1 MIRKTITRAC
11 LVSMLTVAPVSQASA
26 LQSFGQ
32 LVAPAAAQH
41 PVTVTPNRPGAI
53 LEPMLPEKSSLAR
66 TMPASAVEEK
76 HGESVASY
84 DPTFANGMFAELEAM
99 VAASL
104 QGDAERAAKDPADSV
119 NAHFELSD
127 NEMLSYRVGQVTAL
141 LPDRTSTLMSSAE
154 AESAILIHP
163 PETRPT
169 APNRHYFRIEN
180 TSKKI
185 AENIVVEMVVPSHV
199 YIIEVF
205 PYETIVADKTARY
218 KIDSIGAGDSVTVEL
233 TTNPG
238 VKEEIVFESRFSLEH
253 VRHLAARSKPHK
265 VDVWAAE
272 KKPAQ
277 TPVPTPQQTT
287 KVEQP
292 KKVSA
297 RKVSSERKTKVLSGD
312 ETRQKWEEQ
321 ARLSYGNTGIPGKV
335 MVANPQTMEN
345 KLPVAKNSVAA
356 APVAATPN
364 AATPVAAT
372 PVAATPKADQAEAS
386 HVSVLEGKSSNTPS
400 GVLVESR
407 PITSGDGVSPD
418 VSAVSTKSENGWFQS
433 QLKTKIDG
441 PQHAVT
447 GEEAEYQVYIENASA
462 EDVEEVL
469 VQLAIPT
476 GIEVT
481 VIDRDAWFD
490 GKART
495 ITWKLP
501 KVAAGAKE
509 TIRYLAKMVSEDGH
523 LQKVTLGVANQFR
536 GQAIFQSTVLD
547 QHELAA
553 PLPPFEK
560 DSRSLK

>member
-11 LVSMLTVAPVSQASA
+11 LVSMLTVAPASQVSA

-32 LVAPAAAQH
+32 LDAPAAAQY
-41 PVTVTPNRPGAI
+41 PAAVTPERSGSI
-53 LEPMLPEKSSLAR
+53 LEPV
-66 TMPASAVEEK
+66 MPKEFTLTQTKPAPAMYEREEAI
-76 HGESVASY
+76 ASY
-84 DPTFANGMFAELEAM
+84 DATFANGMFAELEAM

-104 QGDAERAAKDPADSV
+104 QEDTERAAEGSADAV
-119 NAHFELSD
+119 NAHFELTD
-127 NEMLSYRVGQVTAL
+127 NEILSYRVSQVTAL
-141 LPDRTSTLMSSAE
+141 LPDRKSRIMSSAE

-169 APNRHYFRIEN
+169 APNRHYFKIEN
-180 TSKKI
+180 TSTKN

-199 YIIEVF
+199 HIIEVF
-205 PYETIVADKTARY
+205 PYETIVAGKTARY

-233 TTNPG
+233 TTNPS
-238 VKEEIVFESRFSLEH
+238 VKEEIIFESRFSLEH

-265 VDVWAAE
+265 VDVWSAE
-272 KKPAQ
+272 KKPTPA
-277 TPVPTPQQTT
+277 PVPTPVPNPRQAT

-297 RKVSSERKTKVLSGD
+297 RKVSSEPKTNVLSGD
-312 ETRQKWEEQ
+312 ETRQKWKDQ
-321 ARLSYGNTGIPGKV
+321 ARLSYGKTGIPGKV

-345 KLPVAKNSVAA
+345 KLPVA
-356 APVAATPN
+356 ATPN
-364 AATPVAAT
+364 AAT
-372 PVAATPKADQAEAS
+372 PVAATPKADQAEAP

-441 PQHAVT
+441 PQHAVK

-495 ITWKLP
+495 ITWKVP

-509 TIRYLAKMVSEDGH
+509 TIRYLAKMVSSDGH

-547 QHELAA
+547 QYELAA
-553 PLPPFEK
+553 PLLPFEK

>member
-356 APVAATPN
+356 AP
-364 AATPVAAT
+364 
-372 PVAATPKADQAEAS
+372 KAHRADAPE
-386 HVSVLEGKSSNTPS
+386 VSVLEGKSSNTLS
-400 GVLVESR
+400 EALVESQ

>member
-11 LVSMLTVAPVSQASA
+11 LVSMLTVAPASQVSA

-32 LVAPAAAQH
+32 LDAPAAAQY
-41 PVTVTPNRPGAI
+41 PAAVTPERSGSI
-53 LEPMLPEKSSLAR
+53 LEPV
-66 TMPASAVEEK
+66 MPKEFTLTQTKPAPAMDEREEAI
-76 HGESVASY
+76 ASY

-104 QGDAERAAKDPADSV
+104 QEDTERAAEGSADAV
-119 NAHFELSD
+119 NAHFELTD
-127 NEMLSYRVGQVTAL
+127 NEILSYRVSQVTAL
-141 LPDRTSTLMSSAE
+141 LPDRKSRIMSSAE

-169 APNRHYFRIEN
+169 APNRHYFKIEN
-180 TSKKI
+180 TSTKN

-199 YIIEVF
+199 HIIEVF
-205 PYETIVADKTARY
+205 PYETIVAGKTARY

-233 TTNPG
+233 TTNPS
-238 VKEEIVFESRFSLEH
+238 VKEEIIFESRFSLEH

-265 VDVWAAE
+265 VDIWSAE
-272 KKPAQ
+272 KKPAPA
-277 TPVPTPQQTT
+277 PVPTPVPNPRQAT

-297 RKVSSERKTKVLSGD
+297 RKVSSEPKTNVLSGD
-312 ETRQKWEEQ
+312 ETRQKWKDQ
-321 ARLSYGNTGIPGKV
+321 ARLSYGKTGIPGKV

-345 KLPVAKNSVAA
+345 KLPVA
-356 APVAATPN
+356 ATPN
-364 AATPVAAT
+364 AAT
-372 PVAATPKADQAEAS
+372 PVAATPKADQAEAP

-441 PQHAVT
+441 PQHAVK

-495 ITWKLP
+495 ITWKVP

-509 TIRYLAKMVSEDGH
+509 TIRYLAKMVSSDGH

-547 QHELAA
+547 QYELAA
-553 PLPPFEK
+553 PLLPFEK

>member
-11 LVSMLTVAPVSQASA
+11 LVSMLTVAPASQVSA

-32 LVAPAAAQH
+32 LDAPAAAQY
-41 PVTVTPNRPGAI
+41 PAAVTPERSGSI
-53 LEPMLPEKSSLAR
+53 LEPV
-66 TMPASAVEEK
+66 MPKEFTLTQTKPAPAMDEREEAI
-76 HGESVASY
+76 ASY

-104 QGDAERAAKDPADSV
+104 QEDTERAAEGSADAV
-119 NAHFELSD
+119 NAHFELTD
-127 NEMLSYRVGQVTAL
+127 NEILSYRVSQVTAL
-141 LPDRTSTLMSSAE
+141 LPDRKSRIMSSAE

-169 APNRHYFRIEN
+169 APNRHYFKIEN
-180 TSKKI
+180 TSTKN

-199 YIIEVF
+199 HIIEVF
-205 PYETIVADKTARY
+205 PYETIVAGKTARY

-233 TTNPG
+233 TTNPS
-238 VKEEIVFESRFSLEH
+238 VKEEIIFESRFSLEH

-265 VDVWAAE
+265 VDVWSAE
-272 KKPAQ
+272 KKPAPA
-277 TPVPTPQQTT
+277 PVPTPVPNPRQAT

-297 RKVSSERKTKVLSGD
+297 RKVSSEPKTNVLSGD
-312 ETRQKWEEQ
+312 ETRQKWKDQ
-321 ARLSYGNTGIPGKV
+321 ARLSYGKTGIPGKV

-345 KLPVAKNSVAA
+345 KLPVA
-356 APVAATPN
+356 ATPN

-372 PVAATPKADQAEAS
+372 PKSYQAEAP

-441 PQHAVT
+441 PQHAVK

-495 ITWKLP
+495 ITWKVP

-509 TIRYLAKMVSEDGH
+509 TIRYLAKMVSSDGH

-547 QHELAA
+547 QYELAA
-553 PLPPFEK
+553 PLLPFEK

>member
-11 LVSMLTVAPVSQASA
+11 LVSMLTVAPASQVSA

-32 LVAPAAAQH
+32 LDAPAAAQY
-41 PVTVTPNRPGAI
+41 PAAVTPERSGSI
-53 LEPMLPEKSSLAR
+53 LEPV
-66 TMPASAVEEK
+66 MPKEFTLTQTKPAPAMDEREEAI
-76 HGESVASY
+76 ASY
-84 DPTFANGMFAELEAM
+84 DATFANGMFAELEAM

-104 QGDAERAAKDPADSV
+104 QEDTERAAEGSADAV
-119 NAHFELSD
+119 NAHFELTD
-127 NEMLSYRVGQVTAL
+127 NEILSYRVSQVTAL
-141 LPDRTSTLMSSAE
+141 LPDRKSRIMSSAE

-169 APNRHYFRIEN
+169 APNRHYFKIEN
-180 TSKKI
+180 TSTKN

-199 YIIEVF
+199 HIIEVF
-205 PYETIVADKTARY
+205 PYETIVAGKTARY

-233 TTNPG
+233 TTNPS
-238 VKEEIVFESRFSLEH
+238 VKEEIIFESRFSLEH

-265 VDVWAAE
+265 VDVWSAE
-272 KKPAQ
+272 KKPAPA
-277 TPVPTPQQTT
+277 PVPTPVPNPRQAT

-297 RKVSSERKTKVLSGD
+297 RKVSSEPKTNVLSGD
-312 ETRQKWEEQ
+312 ETRQKWKDQ
-321 ARLSYGNTGIPGKV
+321 ARLSYGKTGIPGKV

-345 KLPVAKNSVAA
+345 KLPVA
-356 APVAATPN
+356 ATPN
-364 AATPVAAT
+364 AAT
-372 PVAATPKADQAEAS
+372 PVAATPKADQAEAP

-441 PQHAVT
+441 PQHAVK

-495 ITWKLP
+495 ITWKVP

-509 TIRYLAKMVSEDGH
+509 TIRYLAKMVSSDGH

-547 QHELAA
+547 QYELAA
-553 PLPPFEK
+553 PLLPFEK

>member
-11 LVSMLTVAPVSQASA
+11 LVSMLTVAPASQVSA

-32 LVAPAAAQH
+32 LDAPAAAQY
-41 PVTVTPNRPGAI
+41 PAAVTPERSGSI
-53 LEPMLPEKSSLAR
+53 LEPI
-66 TMPASAVEEK
+66 MPKEFTLTQTQPAPAMDEREEAI
-76 HGESVASY
+76 ASY
-84 DPTFANGMFAELEAM
+84 DATFANGMFAELEAM

-104 QGDAERAAKDPADSV
+104 QEDTERAAEGSTEAV
-119 NAHFELSD
+119 NAHFELTD
-127 NEMLSYRVGQVTAL
+127 NEILSYRVSQVTAL
-141 LPDRTSTLMSSAE
+141 LPDRKSRIMSSAE

-169 APNRHYFRIEN
+169 APNRHYFKIEN
-180 TSKKI
+180 TSTKI

-199 YIIEVF
+199 HIIEVF
-205 PYETIVADKTARY
+205 PYETIVAGKTARY

-233 TTNPG
+233 TTNPS
-238 VKEEIVFESRFSLEH
+238 VKEEIIFESRFSLEH

-265 VDVWAAE
+265 VDVWSAE
-272 KKPAQ
+272 KMPAPA
-277 TPVPTPQQTT
+277 PVPTPVPNPRQAT

-297 RKVSSERKTKVLSGD
+297 RKVSSEPKTNVLSGD
-312 ETRQKWEEQ
+312 ETRQKWKDQ
-321 ARLSYGNTGIPGKV
+321 ARLSYGKTGIPGKV

-345 KLPVAKNSVAA
+345 KLPVA
-356 APVAATPN
+356 ATPN
-364 AATPVAAT
+364 AAT
-372 PVAATPKADQAEAS
+372 PVAATPKADQAEAP

-441 PQHAVT
+441 PQHAVK

-495 ITWKLP
+495 ITWKVP

-509 TIRYLAKMVSEDGH
+509 TIRYLAKMVSSDGH

-547 QHELAA
+547 QYELAA
-553 PLPPFEK
+553 PLLPFEK

>member
-11 LVSMLTVAPVSQASA
+11 LVSMLTVAPASQVSA

-32 LVAPAAAQH
+32 LDAPAAAQY
-41 PVTVTPNRPGAI
+41 PAAVTPERSGSI
-53 LEPMLPEKSSLAR
+53 LEPV
-66 TMPASAVEEK
+66 MPKEFTLTQTKPAPAMDEREEAI
-76 HGESVASY
+76 ASY

-104 QGDAERAAKDPADSV
+104 QEDTERAAEGSADAV
-119 NAHFELSD
+119 NAHFELTD
-127 NEMLSYRVGQVTAL
+127 NEILSYRVSQVTAL
-141 LPDRTSTLMSSAE
+141 LPDRKSRIMSSAE

-169 APNRHYFRIEN
+169 APNRHYFKIEN
-180 TSKKI
+180 TSTKN

-199 YIIEVF
+199 HIIEVF
-205 PYETIVADKTARY
+205 PYETIVAGKTARY

-233 TTNPG
+233 TTNPS
-238 VKEEIVFESRFSLEH
+238 VKEEIIFESRFSLEH

-265 VDVWAAE
+265 VDVWSAE
-272 KKPAQ
+272 KKPAPA
-277 TPVPTPQQTT
+277 PVPTPVPNPRQAT

-297 RKVSSERKTKVLSGD
+297 RKVSSEPKTNVLSGD
-312 ETRQKWEEQ
+312 ETRQKWKDQ
-321 ARLSYGNTGIPGKV
+321 ARLSYGKTGIPGKV

-345 KLPVAKNSVAA
+345 KLPG
-356 APVAATPN
+356 AATPN
-364 AATPVAAT
+364 AAT
-372 PVAATPKADQAEAS
+372 PVAATPKADQAEAP

-441 PQHAVT
+441 PQHAVK

-495 ITWKLP
+495 ITWKVP

-509 TIRYLAKMVSEDGH
+509 TIRYLAKMVSSDGH

-547 QHELAA
+547 QYELAA
-553 PLPPFEK
+553 PLLPFEK

>member
-335 MVANPQTMEN
+335 MVANPQAMEN

-356 APVAATPN
+356 AP
-364 AATPVAAT
+364 
-372 PVAATPKADQAEAS
+372 KAHRADAPE
-386 HVSVLEGKSSNTPS
+386 VSVLEGKSSNTLS
-400 GVLVESR
+400 EALVESQ

-418 VSAVSTKSENGWFQS
+418 VLAVSTKSENGWFQS

>member
-11 LVSMLTVAPVSQASA
+11 LVSMLTVAPASQVSA

-32 LVAPAAAQH
+32 LDAPAAAQY
-41 PVTVTPNRPGAI
+41 PAAVTPERSGSI
-53 LEPMLPEKSSLAR
+53 LEPV
-66 TMPASAVEEK
+66 MPKEFTLTQTKPAPAMDEREEAI
-76 HGESVASY
+76 ASY

-104 QGDAERAAKDPADSV
+104 QEDAERAAEGSAEAV
-119 NAHFELSD
+119 NAHFELTD
-127 NEMLSYRVGQVTAL
+127 NEILSYRVSQVTAL
-141 LPDRTSTLMSSAE
+141 LPDRKSRLMSSAE

-169 APNRHYFRIEN
+169 APNRHYFKIEN
-180 TSKKI
+180 TSTKI

-199 YIIEVF
+199 HIIEVF
-205 PYETIVADKTARY
+205 PYETIVAGKTARY

-233 TTNPG
+233 TTNPS
-238 VKEEIVFESRFSLEH
+238 VKEEIIFESRFSLEH
-253 VRHLAARSKPHK
+253 VRHLATRSKPHK
-265 VDVWAAE
+265 VDVWSAE
-272 KKPAQ
+272 KKPTPA
-277 TPVPTPQQTT
+277 PVPTPVPNPRQATR
-287 KVEQP
+287 VEQP

-297 RKVSSERKTKVLSGD
+297 RKVSSGRKTNVLSGD
-312 ETRQKWEEQ
+312 ETRQKWKDQ
-321 ARLSYGNTGIPGKV
+321 ARLSYGKTGIPGKV

-345 KLPVAKNSVAA
+345 KLPVA
-356 APVAATPN
+356 ATPN

-372 PVAATPKADQAEAS
+372 LKSDQAEAP
-386 HVSVLEGKSSNTPS
+386 HVSVLERKSSNTPS

-441 PQHAVT
+441 PQHAVK

-495 ITWKLP
+495 ITWKVP

-509 TIRYLAKMVSEDGH
+509 TIRYLAKMVSSDGH

-547 QHELAA
+547 QYELAA
-553 PLPPFEK
+553 PLLPFEK

>member
-11 LVSMLTVAPVSQASA
+11 LVSMLTVAPASQVSA

-32 LVAPAAAQH
+32 LDAPAAAQY
-41 PVTVTPNRPGAI
+41 PAAVTPERSGSI
-53 LEPMLPEKSSLAR
+53 LEPV
-66 TMPASAVEEK
+66 MPKEFTLTQTKPAPAMDEREEAI
-76 HGESVASY
+76 ASY

-104 QGDAERAAKDPADSV
+104 QEDTERAAEGSADAV
-119 NAHFELSD
+119 NAHFELTD
-127 NEMLSYRVGQVTAL
+127 NEILSYRVSQVTAL
-141 LPDRTSTLMSSAE
+141 LPDRKSRIMSSAE

-169 APNRHYFRIEN
+169 APNRHYFKIEN
-180 TSKKI
+180 TSTKN

-199 YIIEVF
+199 HIIEVF
-205 PYETIVADKTARY
+205 PYETIVAGKTARY

-233 TTNPG
+233 TTNPS
-238 VKEEIVFESRFSLEH
+238 VKEEIIFESRFSLEH

-265 VDVWAAE
+265 VDVWSAE
-272 KKPAQ
+272 KMPAPA
-277 TPVPTPQQTT
+277 PVPTPVPNPRQAT

-297 RKVSSERKTKVLSGD
+297 RKVSSEPKTNVLSGD
-312 ETRQKWEEQ
+312 ETRQKWKDQ
-321 ARLSYGNTGIPGKV
+321 ARLSYGKTGIPGKV

-345 KLPVAKNSVAA
+345 KLPVA
-356 APVAATPN
+356 ATPN
-364 AATPVAAT
+364 AATPVTAT
-372 PVAATPKADQAEAS
+372 PVAATPKADQAEAP

-441 PQHAVT
+441 PQHAVK

-495 ITWKLP
+495 ITWKVP

-509 TIRYLAKMVSEDGH
+509 TIRYLAKMVSSDGH

-547 QHELAA
+547 QYELAA
-553 PLPPFEK
+553 PLLPFEK

>member
-11 LVSMLTVAPVSQASA
+11 LVSMLTVAPASQVSA

-32 LVAPAAAQH
+32 LDAPAAAQY
-41 PVTVTPNRPGAI
+41 PAAVTPERSGSI
-53 LEPMLPEKSSLAR
+53 LEPV
-66 TMPASAVEEK
+66 MPKEFTLTQTKPAPAMDEREEAI
-76 HGESVASY
+76 ASY

-104 QGDAERAAKDPADSV
+104 QEDTERAAEGSADAV
-119 NAHFELSD
+119 NAHFELTD
-127 NEMLSYRVGQVTAL
+127 NEILSYRVSQVTAL
-141 LPDRTSTLMSSAE
+141 LPDRKSRIMSSAE

-169 APNRHYFRIEN
+169 APNRHYFKIEN
-180 TSKKI
+180 TSTKN

-199 YIIEVF
+199 HIIEVF
-205 PYETIVADKTARY
+205 PYETIVAGKTARY

-233 TTNPG
+233 TTNPS
-238 VKEEIVFESRFSLEH
+238 VKEEIIFESRFSLEH
-253 VRHLAARSKPHK
+253 VRHLAARSRPHK
-265 VDVWAAE
+265 VDVWSAE
-272 KKPAQ
+272 KKPTPA
-277 TPVPTPQQTT
+277 PVPTPVPNPRQAT

-297 RKVSSERKTKVLSGD
+297 RKVSSGRKTNVLSGD
-312 ETRQKWEEQ
+312 ETRQKWKDQ
-321 ARLSYGNTGIPGKV
+321 ARLSYGKTGIPGKV

-345 KLPVAKNSVAA
+345 KLPVA
-356 APVAATPN
+356 ATPN

-372 PVAATPKADQAEAS
+372 PKSDQAEAP

-441 PQHAVT
+441 PQHAVK

-495 ITWKLP
+495 ITWKVP

-509 TIRYLAKMVSEDGH
+509 TIRYLAKMVSSDGH

-547 QHELAA
+547 QYELAA
-553 PLPPFEK
+553 PLLPFEK

>member
-11 LVSMLTVAPVSQASA
+11 LVSMLTVAPASQVSA

-32 LVAPAAAQH
+32 LDAPAAAQY
-41 PVTVTPNRPGAI
+41 PAAVTPERSGSI
-53 LEPMLPEKSSLAR
+53 LEPV
-66 TMPASAVEEK
+66 MPKEFTLTQTKPAPAMDEREEAI
-76 HGESVASY
+76 ASY

-104 QGDAERAAKDPADSV
+104 QEDTERAAEGSADAV
-119 NAHFELSD
+119 NAHFELTD
-127 NEMLSYRVGQVTAL
+127 NEILSYRVSQVTAL
-141 LPDRTSTLMSSAE
+141 LPDRKSRIMSSAE

-169 APNRHYFRIEN
+169 APNRHYFKIEN
-180 TSKKI
+180 TSTKN

-199 YIIEVF
+199 HIIEVF
-205 PYETIVADKTARY
+205 PYETIVAGKTARY

-233 TTNPG
+233 TTNPS
-238 VKEEIVFESRFSLEH
+238 VKEEIIFESRFSLEH
-253 VRHLAARSKPHK
+253 VRHLATRSKPHK
-265 VDVWAAE
+265 VDVWSAE
-272 KKPAQ
+272 KKPTPA
-277 TPVPTPQQTT
+277 PVPTPVPNPRQAT

-297 RKVSSERKTKVLSGD
+297 RKVSSGRKTNVLSGD
-312 ETRQKWEEQ
+312 ETRQKWKDQ
-321 ARLSYGNTGIPGKV
+321 ARLSYGKTGIPGKV

-345 KLPVAKNSVAA
+345 KLPVA
-356 APVAATPN
+356 ATPN
-364 AATPVAAT
+364 AATPN
-372 PVAATPKADQAEAS
+372 AATPKADQAEAP

-441 PQHAVT
+441 PQHAVK

-495 ITWKLP
+495 ITWKVP

-509 TIRYLAKMVSEDGH
+509 TIRYLAKMVSSDGH

-547 QHELAA
+547 QYELAA
-553 PLPPFEK
+553 PLLPFEK

>member
-11 LVSMLTVAPVSQASA
+11 LVSMLTVAPASQVSA

-32 LVAPAAAQH
+32 LDAPAAAQY
-41 PVTVTPNRPGAI
+41 PAAVTPERSGSI
-53 LEPMLPEKSSLAR
+53 LEPVMPKESQLTR
-66 TMPASAVEEK
+66 TTPASVVNEE
-76 HGESVASY
+76 ELDETVASY

-104 QGDAERAAKDPADSV
+104 QEDAERAAEGSAEAV
-119 NAHFELSD
+119 NAHFELTD
-127 NEMLSYRVGQVTAL
+127 NEILSYRVSQVTAL
-141 LPDRTSTLMSSAE
+141 LPDRKSRLMSSAE

-163 PETRPT
+163 PATRPT
-169 APNRHYFRIEN
+169 APNRHYFKIEN
-180 TSKKI
+180 TSTKI

-199 YIIEVF
+199 HIIEVF
-205 PYETIVADKTARY
+205 PYETIVAGKTARY

-233 TTNPG
+233 TTNPS
-238 VKEEIVFESRFSLEH
+238 VKEEIIFESRFSLEH
-253 VRHLAARSKPHK
+253 VRHLATRSKPHK
-265 VDVWAAE
+265 VDVWSAE
-272 KKPAQ
+272 KKPTPA
-277 TPVPTPQQTT
+277 PVPTPRQAT

-297 RKVSSERKTKVLSGD
+297 RKVSSGRKTNVLSGD
-312 ETRQKWEEQ
+312 ETRQKWKDQ
-321 ARLSYGNTGIPGKV
+321 ARLSYGKTGIPGKV

-345 KLPVAKNSVAA
+345 KLPVA
-356 APVAATPN
+356 ATPN
-364 AATPVAAT
+364 AAT
-372 PVAATPKADQAEAS
+372 PVAATPKADQAEAP

-441 PQHAVT
+441 PQHAVK

-495 ITWKLP
+495 ITWKVP

-509 TIRYLAKMVSEDGH
+509 TIRYLAKMVSSDGH

-547 QHELAA
+547 QYELAA
-553 PLPPFEK
+553 PLLPFEK

>member
-11 LVSMLTVAPVSQASA
+11 LVSMLTVAPASQVSA

-32 LVAPAAAQH
+32 LDAPAAAQY
-41 PVTVTPNRPGAI
+41 PAAVTPERSGSI
-53 LEPMLPEKSSLAR
+53 LEPVMPKESQLTR
-66 TMPASAVEEK
+66 TTPASVVNEE
-76 HGESVASY
+76 ELDETVASY

-104 QGDAERAAKDPADSV
+104 QEDTERAAEGSAEAV
-119 NAHFELSD
+119 NAHFELTD
-127 NEMLSYRVGQVTAL
+127 NEILSYRVSQVTAL
-141 LPDRTSTLMSSAE
+141 LPDRKSRIMSSAE

-169 APNRHYFRIEN
+169 APNRHYFKIEN
-180 TSKKI
+180 TSTKN

-199 YIIEVF
+199 HIIEVF
-205 PYETIVADKTARY
+205 PYETIVAGKTARY
-218 KIDSIGAGDSVTVEL
+218 KIDSIAAGDSVTVEL
-233 TTNPG
+233 TTNPS
-238 VKEEIVFESRFSLEH
+238 VKEEIIFESRFSLEH

-265 VDVWAAE
+265 VDVWSAE
-272 KKPAQ
+272 KKPAPA
-277 TPVPTPQQTT
+277 PVPTPVPNPRQAT

-297 RKVSSERKTKVLSGD
+297 RKVSSEPKTNVLSGD
-312 ETRQKWEEQ
+312 ETRQKWKDQ
-321 ARLSYGNTGIPGKV
+321 ARLSYGKTGIPGKV

-345 KLPVAKNSVAA
+345 KLPVA
-356 APVAATPN
+356 ATPN
-364 AATPVAAT
+364 AAT
-372 PVAATPKADQAEAS
+372 PVAATPKADQAEAP
-386 HVSVLEGKSSNTPS
+386 HVSVLEGKSANTPS

-441 PQHAVT
+441 PQHAVK

-495 ITWKLP
+495 ITWKVP

-509 TIRYLAKMVSEDGH
+509 TIRYLAKMVSSDGH

-547 QHELAA
+547 QYELAA
-553 PLPPFEK
+553 PLLPFEK

>member
-11 LVSMLTVAPVSQASA
+11 LVSMLTVAPASQVSA

-32 LVAPAAAQH
+32 LDAPAAAQY
-41 PVTVTPNRPGAI
+41 PAAVTPERSGSI
-53 LEPMLPEKSSLAR
+53 LEPV
-66 TMPASAVEEK
+66 MPKEFTLTQTKPAPAMDEREEAI
-76 HGESVASY
+76 ASY

-104 QGDAERAAKDPADSV
+104 QEDTERAAEGSADAV
-119 NAHFELSD
+119 NAHFELTD
-127 NEMLSYRVGQVTAL
+127 NEILSYRVSQVTAL
-141 LPDRTSTLMSSAE
+141 LPDRKSRLMSSAE

-169 APNRHYFRIEN
+169 APNRHYFKIEN
-180 TSKKI
+180 TSTKI

-199 YIIEVF
+199 HIIEVF
-205 PYETIVADKTARY
+205 PYETIVAGKTARY

-233 TTNPG
+233 TTNPS
-238 VKEEIVFESRFSLEH
+238 VKEEIIFESRFSLEH

-265 VDVWAAE
+265 VDVWSAE
-272 KKPAQ
+272 KKPTPA
-277 TPVPTPQQTT
+277 PVPTPRQAT

-297 RKVSSERKTKVLSGD
+297 RKVSSGRKTNVLSGD
-312 ETRQKWEEQ
+312 ETRQKWKDQ
-321 ARLSYGNTGIPGKV
+321 ARLSYGKTGIPGKV

-345 KLPVAKNSVAA
+345 KLPVA
-356 APVAATPN
+356 ATPN
-364 AATPVAAT
+364 AAT
-372 PVAATPKADQAEAS
+372 PVAATPKADQAEAP

-441 PQHAVT
+441 PQHAVK

-495 ITWKLP
+495 ITWKVP

-509 TIRYLAKMVSEDGH
+509 TIRYLAKMVSSDGH

-547 QHELAA
+547 QYELAA
-553 PLPPFEK
+553 PLLPFEK

>member
-11 LVSMLTVAPVSQASA
+11 LVSMLTVAPASQVSA

-32 LVAPAAAQH
+32 LDAPAAAQY
-41 PVTVTPNRPGAI
+41 PAAVTPERSGSI
-53 LEPMLPEKSSLAR
+53 LEPV
-66 TMPASAVEEK
+66 MPKEFTLTQTKPAPAMDEREEAI
-76 HGESVASY
+76 ASY

-104 QGDAERAAKDPADSV
+104 QEDTERAAEGSADAV
-119 NAHFELSD
+119 NAHFELTD
-127 NEMLSYRVGQVTAL
+127 NEILSYRVSQVTAL
-141 LPDRTSTLMSSAE
+141 LPDRKSRIMSSAE

-169 APNRHYFRIEN
+169 APNRHYFKIEN
-180 TSKKI
+180 TSTKN

-199 YIIEVF
+199 HIIEVF
-205 PYETIVADKTARY
+205 PYETIVAGKTARY

-233 TTNPG
+233 TTNPS
-238 VKEEIVFESRFSLEH
+238 VKEEIIFESRFSLEH

-265 VDVWAAE
+265 VDVWSAE
-272 KKPAQ
+272 KKPAPA
-277 TPVPTPQQTT
+277 PVPTPVPNPRQAT

-297 RKVSSERKTKVLSGD
+297 RKVSSEPKTNVLSGD
-312 ETRQKWEEQ
+312 ETRQKWKDQ
-321 ARLSYGNTGIPGKV
+321 ARLSYGKTGIPGKV

-345 KLPVAKNSVAA
+345 KLPVA
-356 APVAATPN
+356 ATPN
-364 AATPVAAT
+364 AAT
-372 PVAATPKADQAEAS
+372 PVAATPKADQAEAP

-441 PQHAVT
+441 PQHAVK

-495 ITWKLP
+495 ITWKVP

-509 TIRYLAKMVSEDGH
+509 TIRYLAKMVSSDGH

-547 QHELAA
+547 QYELAA
-553 PLPPFEK
+553 PLLPFEK

>member
-11 LVSMLTVAPVSQASA
+11 LVSMLTVAPASQVSA

-32 LVAPAAAQH
+32 LDAPAAAQY
-41 PVTVTPNRPGAI
+41 PAAVTPERSGSI
-53 LEPMLPEKSSLAR
+53 LEPV
-66 TMPASAVEEK
+66 MPKEFTLTQTKPAPAMDEREEAI
-76 HGESVASY
+76 ASY
-84 DPTFANGMFAELEAM
+84 DATFANGMFAELEAM

-104 QGDAERAAKDPADSV
+104 QEDTERAAEGSAEAV
-119 NAHFELSD
+119 NAHFELTD
-127 NEMLSYRVGQVTAL
+127 NEILSYRVSQVTAL
-141 LPDRTSTLMSSAE
+141 LPDRKSRIMSSAE

-169 APNRHYFRIEN
+169 APNRHYFKIEN
-180 TSKKI
+180 TSTKI

-199 YIIEVF
+199 HIIEVF
-205 PYETIVADKTARY
+205 PYETIVAGKTARY

-233 TTNPG
+233 TTNPS
-238 VKEEIVFESRFSLEH
+238 VKEEIIFESRFSLEH

-265 VDVWAAE
+265 VDVWSAE
-272 KKPAQ
+272 KKPTPA
-277 TPVPTPQQTT
+277 PVPTPRQAT

-297 RKVSSERKTKVLSGD
+297 RKVSSGRKTNVLSGD
-312 ETRQKWEEQ
+312 ETRQKWKDQ
-321 ARLSYGNTGIPGKV
+321 ARLSYGKTGIPGKV

-345 KLPVAKNSVAA
+345 KLPVA
-356 APVAATPN
+356 ATPN

-372 PVAATPKADQAEAS
+372 PKSDQAEAP

-441 PQHAVT
+441 PQHAVK

-495 ITWKLP
+495 ITWKVP

-509 TIRYLAKMVSEDGH
+509 TIRYLAKMVSSDGH

-547 QHELAA
+547 QYELAA
-553 PLPPFEK
+553 PLLPFEK